1 MQDFKQIITKLTPL
15 ADVFTTLKEFAEP
28 VAARDIAVADALG
41 KVLAADINAT
51 PRPAQAIALTDG
63 WAVSTADIADA
74 TSYATV
80 TLDKNA
86 IYLETGDEMPPG
98 TDAILPPDAVVVR
111 GSSIE
116 AVAGIASGEG
126 VLAAGGDVG
135 GEKPLYVTGQRLRAK
150 DIGVLEALDIANI
163 STRTPRIS
171 IVSAREDVRL
181 APAVQF
187 IARDCAAQGAT
198 PQLLGC
204 ADLEEILNASASDA
218 IVVVGGTG
226 SGARDVSITA
236 LAHAGRV
243 ACHGIGINPGQS
255 TAAGIAQGRVV
266 LIVPGRLDAAMAAWL
281 LVGRRLL
288 DLLSGCIDTAA
299 GSRGRLIRKV
309 ISTIGVCDFV
319 LVREAE
325 GGAIPLGGRHLP
337 LSALAGSTGYF
348 TVPPDSEGYAAGS
361 EVAIH
366 RWP

>member
-1 MQDFKQIITKLTPL
+1 MQHFKQIIPKLTPL
-15 ADVFTTLKEFAEP
+15 ADVFRTLTEFAEP

-51 PRPAQAIALTDG
+51 PRPARAMALADG
-63 WAVSTADIADA
+63 WAVSAADIADA
-74 TSYATV
+74 SGYATV
-80 TLDKNA
+80 TLGKNA
-86 IYLETGDEMPPG
+86 IYLETGDEMPPS

-116 AVAGIASGEG
+116 AVASVASGDG
-126 VLAAGGDVG
+126 VLASGGDVG
-135 GEKPLYVTGQRLRAK
+135 GQKPLYVTGQRLRAK

-181 APAVQF
+181 AAAVQF

-198 PQLLGC
+198 PQLLGG

-226 SGARDVSITA
+226 SGARDVSITT

-255 TAAGIAQGRVV
+255 TAVGIAQGRVV

-281 LVGRRLL
+281 LAGRRLL

-299 GSRGRLIRKV
+299 GSSCRLTRKV
-309 ISTIGVCDFV
+309 TSTIGVCDFV